1 MRFSMSNDNVTRIFI
16 ISCLNHSPLPLS
28 LSLFQ
33 YFLISSLCIVPRQ
46 TPFSSSLHISNKPKF
61 SSSNRLCITFSIV
74 TNLLSCIW
82 KNNLVAFFINYYSL
96 GPFNLNN
103 YLFFIYLCC
112 KKKLRNFNDDITG
125 IIFHFSL
132 SSFISR
138 IQLMKFGRYV
148 QGERIVYRSEKLV
161 REWVARVAFWNV

>member
-74 TNLLSCIW
+74 TNLLSRIW

-96 GPFNLNN
+96 DHLIWTII
-103 YLFFIYLCC
+103 YFFLYFCF
-112 KKKLRNFNDDITG
+112 KKKLRNFNDNRNY
-125 IIFHFSL
+125 FSFL
-132 SSFISR
+132 SFI
-138 IQLMKFGRYV
+138 FY
-148 QGERIVYRSEKLV
+148 
-161 REWVARVAFWNV
+161 F